1 VPRNDNLPHHP
12 GAFAFAPARPP
23 AELTALMPRP
33 SLPEP
38 ASPRGELVIRTIAM
52 PADTNSK
59 GDIFGGW
66 LLSQMDLGGAVRA
79 RNVAHGRV
87 ATVAI
92 EGMSFL
98 YPVFVGD
105 IVTCY
110 ARLQGI
116 GRTSMK
122 IDLEAWVQRQ
132 TDGSVHRVTEG
143 IFTYVALDEAGRPR
157 PVRRDP

>member
-1 VPRNDNLPHHP
+1 
-12 GAFAFAPARPP
+12 
-23 AELTALMPRP
+23 MPRP
-33 SLPEP
+33 STPEP
-38 ASPRGELVIRTIAM
+38 AGSRGDLVIRTIAM

-66 LLSQMDLGGAVRA
+66 LLSQMDLGGAVLA
-79 RNVAHGRV
+79 RNVARGRV

-105 IVTCY
+105 IVSCY
-110 ARLQGI
+110 ARLQST

-143 IFTYVALDEAGRPR
+143 IFTYVALDEAGRPH